1 MTCVYRVDRPS
12 KHVFVCAVAALGW
25 TLSSVGLLQES
36 IQAGDASEEEKQAH
50 PPSS

>member
-25 TLSSVGLLQES
+25 TLFGV
-36 IQAGDASEEEKQAH
+36 
-50 PPSS
+50 